1 MEEER
6 PMIVDRDGGRS
17 PGELRGEKA
26 VGREETPLRR
36 GLSDAIFDREPGA
49 SFTQAIFVTE
59 TLARACLKMDGTE
72 AFRPGWDN
80 EGHWEDTGDVP
91 KKTIARVLRH

>member
-1 MEEER
+1 
-6 PMIVDRDGGRS
+6 MIVDRDGGRS

-59 TLARACLKMDGTE
+59 TFARSRLKMDGVE
-72 AFRPGWDN
+72 AFPLAGAVATTLLTRDLEVG
-80 EGHWEDTGDVP
+80 P
-91 KKTIARVLRH
+91 KYWLARVLRH